1 MVVPTGCPLLGSMN
15 SSLHRFLLTNGQ
27 INHRVSELTSRRPPR
42 LFCPMLGSLQLG
54 FNQLGLALSPWFK
67 TGPLRCHQTCLAGN
81 PLQIKRC
88 EWETP
93 GNPL

>member
-1 MVVPTGCPLLGSMN
+1 MVVPTGSPLLG
-15 SSLHRFLLTNGQ
+15 
-27 INHRVSELTSRRPPR
+27 INHPVAELTSRRPPR
-42 LFCPMLGSLQLG
+42 LLCPMLGSLQLG

-67 TGPLRCHQTCLAGN
+67 TGPLLVIKRAWLEIPCKLY
-81 PLQIKRC
+81 KRC